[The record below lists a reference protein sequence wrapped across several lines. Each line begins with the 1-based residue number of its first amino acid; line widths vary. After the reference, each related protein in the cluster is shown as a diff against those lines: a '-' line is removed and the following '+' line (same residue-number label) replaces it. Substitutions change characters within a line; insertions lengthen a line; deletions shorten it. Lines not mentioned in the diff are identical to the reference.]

1 MSGNGEVPGLLTGS
15 ALACDHKSAQKPC
28 VCVACTIGNGEPL
41 AVPVKYGFGATSA
54 PMSPFDCTPAVR
66 LSPTP
71 TSLSTGAAAGAPRTA
86 VVGLPSGGI
95 ERPPPP
101 EQAANAAAAAAAKT
115 AFLLIRQP
123 PTANRCRIGFAPVR
137 REDRRPP
144 ARSPRTPRPD

>member
-71 TSLSTGAAAGAPRTA
+71 TSLSTGAAAGVPVTA
-86 VVGLPSGGI
+86 VVAPPSDGI

-101 EQAANAAAAAAAKT
+101 EHAPSTAASEMERT
-115 AFLLIRQP
+115 ARNLIAESPR
-123 PTANRCRIGFAPVR
+123 ANRRRIGFELATHADRRSPVR
-137 REDRRPP
+137 
-144 ARSPRTPRPD
+144 